1 MNLYYETYGNG
12 PPLLLVHG
20 ALESISS
27 YSAIILILAKKFKV
41 IALDTR
47 GHGKSTVDSTK
58 LSYELY
64 ADDVF
69 KFLDKLGLDSVNV
82 LGWSDG
88 GNTGLIVAMNH
99 PKYVRRLAVMGANLY
114 NKESSVPGW
123 VNDTLRSQIN
133 LLEQSARD
141 SRDEFE
147 LRVRKTLLTE
157 PNIDPLYLS
166 RIRCKTL
173 VMAGENDLIKEKHT
187 RLIAHSIKDS
197 KLVIFKK
204 ASHDAPVE
212 IPEKF
217 AATVIDFF

>member
-12 PPLLLVHG
+12 PPLLLLHG

-27 YSAIILILAKKFKV
+27 YSAIIPILAKKFKV

-82 LGWSDG
+82 LGWSG
-88 GNTGLIVAMNH
+88 
-99 PKYVRRLAVMGANLY
+99 
-114 NKESSVPGW
+114 
-123 VNDTLRSQIN
+123 
-133 LLEQSARD
+133 
-141 SRDEFE
+141 
-147 LRVRKTLLTE
+147 
-157 PNIDPLYLS
+157 
-166 RIRCKTL
+166 
-173 VMAGENDLIKEKHT
+173 HT
-187 RLIAHSIKDS
+187 RLIAYSIKDS

-217 AATVIDFF
+217 AATVLDFF